1 MASIYLSIGQKKTRA
16 QGATLIH
23 EDEAS
28 FRQDSTLFSTWSRK
42 GCQPLVPVTGERNSV
57 KIFGCVD
64 IYRPRFLYQR
74 TTVFN
79 ADTYLAF
86 LEERLA
92 RYYYPNRV
100 YYIQDNASYH
110 KDKDVWAWF
119 KANRSWLEVYNL
131 PPYSPEF
138 NATERIWHHVR
149 MEGTHNRYFCTK
161 DELLN
166 TLRSVFRSIQRRPD
180 QIEGYLQPFL

>member
-1 MASIYLSIGQKKTRA
+1 MAPIYISEHQKKTRA
-16 QGATLIH
+16 QRATLIH

-42 GCQPLVPVTGERNSV
+42 GFQPIVPVTGARKSV
-57 KIFGCVD
+57 KIYGCVD
-64 IYRPRFLYQR
+64 IYSARFLFKR
-74 TTVFN
+74 ATVFN
-79 ADTYLAF
+79 ADTYLTF
-86 LEERLA
+86 LEQRIA
-92 RYYYPNRV
+92 HYYYPRRV

-119 KANRSWLEVYNL
+119 NANRSWLTVYNL

-149 MEGTHNRYFCTK
+149 MEGTHNRYFDTK
-161 DELLN
+161 EELLSTVN
-166 TLRSVFRSIQRRPD
+166 RVFRSIQRNPD
-180 QIEGYLQPFL
+180 QIKGYLQPFL